1 MAHNLSFNVSYDYD
15 PRAVDINVPVT
26 LRSGGKTWAATA
38 KLDPG
43 STFCVFQREIG
54 EHLGYDIERGDPQW
68 IGSVR
73 GSFLTYGH
81 EAILIVLGIEVVATV
96 YFAVEDHFPINVLGR
111 VGWLNRLR
119 LGLIDYDGR
128 LFLSEYDDPN

>member
-1 MAHNLSFNVSYDYD
+1 MTHTLSFNVSYEYD

-26 LRSGGKTWAATA
+26 LRSGIMIWETMT
-38 KLDPG
+38 KLDPV

-54 EHLGYDIERGDPQW
+54 EHLGFVIESGLPQW

-81 EAILIVLGIEVVATV
+81 EAILQVLGLETATTI
-96 YFAVEDHFPINVLGR
+96 YFATEEHFPINVLGR
-111 VGWLNRLR
+111 VGWLDRPAPSVPAQN
-119 LGLIDYDGR
+119 
-128 LFLSEYDDPN
+128 

>member
-1 MAHNLSFNVSYDYD
+1 MTHKLNFNVSYDYD

-26 LRSGGKTWAATA
+26 LRSGGKTWSATA

-54 EHLGYDIERGDPQW
+54 EHLGFDIERGIPQW

-73 GSFLTYGH
+73 GSFLAYGH
-81 EAILIVLGIEVVATV
+81 EATLIVLGIETTAIV
-96 YFAVEDHFPINVLGR
+96 YFAAEERFPINVLGR
-111 VGWLNRLR
+111 VGWLNRVR
-119 LGLIDYDGR
+119 LGLIDHDSR
-128 LFLSEYDDPN
+128 LFLSAYDDPA